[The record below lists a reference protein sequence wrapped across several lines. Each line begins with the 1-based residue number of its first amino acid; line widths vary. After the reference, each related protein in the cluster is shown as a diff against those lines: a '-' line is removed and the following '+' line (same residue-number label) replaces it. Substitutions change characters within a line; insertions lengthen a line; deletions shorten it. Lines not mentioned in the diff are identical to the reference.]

1 MGAETA
7 NFFDDGEGKREAG
20 AAAAHEEGGRDDEGQ
35 GHFQGELGALAA
47 CALDIDFAV
56 EHIEIGADDV
66 EADAA
71 AGELGFCRSGG
82 EAGMEEHFAEIAL
95 GEAVGRCGG
104 GETPFT
110 CPFPSPPPTLPP
122 PAPL

>member
-71 AGELGFCRSGG
+71 AGDVGVCRSGG
-82 EAGMEEHFAEIAL
+82 EAGKEEQLAESELVEAIAGL
-95 GEAVGRCGG
+95 WRTGYTSR
-104 GETPFT
+104 
-110 CPFPSPPPTLPP
+110 
-122 PAPL
+122 